1 MSANYDGVLL
11 GEYADED
18 GGLAYLSD
26 EDRRRHLYVLGK
38 SGVGKTTLIKSM
50 IQSDLE
56 RGRGFA
62 LIDPMGDLAEQV
74 ADSIPLSRENDAIYI
89 DPSDS
94 VACLGFNPLHNV
106 PVGSRSLV
114 ASQIVASFAAIWKLS
129 LADTPRLL
137 YILYNSL
144 RVLLDAPSSTLLG
157 LQKMLVDTD
166 YRRHLL
172 RSCLDP
178 AVRNFFEKE
187 LAELSERDAAH
198 AVSSVQNKV
207 GMLLTGP
214 LRNILGQPKSTIDVS
229 RIMDK
234 GQVLILNL
242 SKGRLGEGATHLLGA
257 AFTMAFAQAAEMRAN
272 TPEEDRRDFTLY
284 AEEVHNYA
292 TVSLLSIIT
301 EARKWRLST
310 VASHQTLAQLTDI
323 SPLLAR
329 TIIATVGSIIAF
341 RLGGADAEVLAVDL
355 KNTEHIY
362 DQTKLQ
368 YLNIAEPIVLSDT
381 SNFSAWVKLL
391 DRGVPT
397 KTRLVH
403 TYPPEP
409 LVIGRLQA
417 IRNRSRA
424 RYLRPRALVEDKIN
438 RFLAGPELGN
448 KKARLKRAKA

>member
-1 MSANYDGVLL
+1 MSADYDGVLL
-11 GEYADED
+11 GEYADHD
-18 GGLAYLSD
+18 GGFAYLSD

-74 ADSIPLSRENDAIYI
+74 ADSTPHSRENDVIYI

-94 VACLGFNPLHNV
+94 TACLGFNPLHNV
-106 PVGSRSLV
+106 PADSRPLV

-144 RVLLDAPSSTLLG
+144 RVLLDAPGSTLLG
-157 LQKMLVDTD
+157 LQKMLVDTH

-172 RSCLDP
+172 SSCLDP

-187 LAELSERDAAH
+187 LAELSDRDAAY

-207 GMLLTGP
+207 GMLLSGP
-214 LRNILGQPKSTIDVS
+214 LRNIFGQPKSTIDVS
-229 RIMDK
+229 RIMDE

-257 AFTMAFAQAAEMRAN
+257 AFTTAFAQAAEMRA
-272 TPEEDRRDFTLY
+272 TISEDCRRDFTVY
-284 AEEVHNYA
+284 AEEIHNYA
-292 TVSLLSIIT
+292 TVNLLSVIT

-310 VASHQTLAQLTDI
+310 VVSHQTLAQLTDI

-341 RLGGADAEVLAVDL
+341 RLGGADAEVLSVDL
-355 KNTEHIY
+355 KNTQHIY
-362 DQTKLQ
+362 DQTRMQ
-368 YLNIAEPIVLSDT
+368 YLDVAEPIVLSDT

-397 KTRLVH
+397 ETRLMH
-403 TYPPEP
+403 TCAPTPQ
-409 LVIGRLQA
+409 IAGRLPA
-417 IRNRSRA
+417 VRNRSRA
-424 RYLRPRALVEDKIN
+424 RYLRPRAVVEGKIN
-438 RFLAGPELGN
+438 RFL
-448 KKARLKRAKA
+448 R